1 MKQYFLPVLI
11 LLGGVGLLGAA
22 VDSGLP
28 DGYWGQPEA
37 TKGEAPHDWSK
48 LETNLAPEACAQCH
62 AVQFDAWKHSL
73 HAAAYS
79 PGMIGQF
86 PAMGHEDANDCLQC
100 HAPLAE
106 QLYTSQA
113 EMLDSI
119 DLRLKHPQGF
129 DSGVAL
135 NAVKDDIDSKL
146 PLRHAGVTCAS
157 CHVRNWQRFG
167 PPPKASMAVG
177 YQASEAHGGFTATRD
192 FKQSKFCASCHQF
205 PQSMAINGKP
215 LENTLEEW
223 KQSSFSGKGITCQQ
237 CHMPDRRHEF
247 RGIHD
252 PVMVR
257 KGLDFSLELRGDNAV
272 LAMTSKWI
280 GHAFPTY
287 VTPKVLV
294 RAEALDA
301 DDKIRR
307 VWRWEIVRE
316 VYYENGWQEKQ
327 DTRLMPGE
335 RREFTASAIPAE
347 ALHIRFQVNVIPDF
361 FYKGLYQDLLSGE
374 LRKDAKQHIMQAVKK
389 ADEND
394 YLLYEKVLPLPSSR

>member
-11 LLGGVGLLGAA
+11 LLGGGALLGAA

-28 DGYWGQPEA
+28 DGYWKQPAA
-37 TKGEAPHDWSK
+37 TMGEPPHDWSK
-48 LETNLAPEACAQCH
+48 LEMDLHPEACAQCH
-62 AVQFDAWKHSL
+62 AEQFDAWKQSL

-106 QLYTSQA
+106 QLYVSQA
-113 EMLDSI
+113 DMLHSI

-129 DSGVAL
+129 DSGS
-135 NAVKDDIDSKL
+135 AVDVGKDDVGEKL

-157 CHVRNWQRFG
+157 CHVRGWKRFG
-167 PPPKASMAVG
+167 PPPKASMALG
-177 YQASEAHGGFTATRD
+177 YQASEAHAGFTATRD
-192 FKQSKFCASCHQF
+192 FEQSEFCASCHQF

-223 KQSSFSGKGITCQQ
+223 RQSPFSGKGITCQQ

-252 PVMVR
+252 PDMVN
-257 KGLDFSLELRGDNAV
+257 KGLDISLEQRGDAAV
-272 LAMTSKWI
+272 LAITSKWV

-287 VTPKVLV
+287 VTPKVII
-294 RAEALDA
+294 RAEASDA
-301 DDKIRR
+301 DKKIRR
-307 VWRWEIVRE
+307 IWRWEIVRE
-316 VYYENGWQEKQ
+316 VYYKNGWQEKR

-335 RREFTASAIPAE
+335 RREFIASSVPDE
-347 ALHIRFQVNVIPDF
+347 ALYIRFQVKVIPDF

-374 LRKDAKQHIMQAVKK
+374 LRTNAKQHIMQAVRK
-389 ADEND
+389 ADGND
-394 YLLYEKVLPLPSSR
+394 YLLYEKVLRLSSSR